1 MEDFIQQIHIYHN
14 FKAPVSVETQYKEC
28 STKDYDF
35 NFFKENLSMDDFVT
49 FLREHNLIG
58 GNT

>member
-1 MEDFIQQIHIYHN
+1 MEDFIQQIHICYN
-14 FKAPVSVETQYKEC
+14 FKAPVSVETQYKEY
-28 STKDYDF
+28 STKDYNFD
-35 NFFKENLSMDDFVT
+35 FFKENLSMDDFVI